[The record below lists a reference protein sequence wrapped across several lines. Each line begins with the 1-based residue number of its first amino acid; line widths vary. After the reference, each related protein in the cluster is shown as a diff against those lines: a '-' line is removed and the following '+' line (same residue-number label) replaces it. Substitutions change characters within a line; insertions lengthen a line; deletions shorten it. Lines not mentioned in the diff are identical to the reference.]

1 MEGDILN
8 YESKTI
14 KLAMND
20 GKIFDGI
27 LKLYEESPDEEEMVL
42 IELLILDDTISVEH
56 DNFFLALQSL
66 RQHLEDKHI
75 QVMCN
80 GAALNVYPSQMQ
92 LSMGTGH
99 LAYKLKIGEPAR
111 LKDIV
116 NIFEFD
122 NGLRFVKIEEQFS
135 YYNKWLKSLEG

>member
-1 MEGDILN
+1 MT

-20 GKIFDGI
+20 GKIFDSI
-27 LKLYEESPDEEEMVL
+27 LKLYEECPDDEEMVL
-42 IELLILDDTISVEH
+42 IELLILDDTISFKHE
-56 DNFFLALQSL
+56 NFFLALQSM

-75 QVMCN
+75 QIMCN

-92 LSMGTGH
+92 LSMGTGQ
-99 LAYKLKIGEPAR
+99 LAYKIKFGEPAR

-116 NIFEFD
+116 DIFEFD
-122 NGLRFVKIEEQFS
+122 NDLRFVKIEEQFS
-135 YYNKWLKSLEG
+135 YYIGWLKSLEG

>member
-1 MEGDILN
+1 MT

-20 GKIFDGI
+20 GKIFDSI
-27 LKLYEESPDEEEMVL
+27 LKLYEECPDDEEMVL
-42 IELLILDDTISVEH
+42 IELLILGDTISFKHE
-56 DNFFLALQSL
+56 NFFLALQSL

-75 QVMCN
+75 QIMCN

-99 LAYKLKIGEPAR
+99 LAYKIKFGEPAR

-116 NIFEFD
+116 DIFEFD
-122 NGLRFVKIEEQFS
+122 NDLRFVKIEEQFS
-135 YYNKWLKSLEG
+135 YYIRWLKSLEG

>member
-1 MEGDILN
+1 MT

-20 GKIFDGI
+20 GKIFEGI
-27 LKLYEESPDEEEMVL
+27 LKLYEECPDDEEMIL
-42 IELLILDDTISVEH
+42 IELLILGDTISFKHE
-56 DNFFLALQSL
+56 NFFLALQSL

-80 GAALNVYPSQMQ
+80 GAALNVYPSTMQ
-92 LSMGTGH
+92 LSMGTGR
-99 LAYKLKIGEPAR
+99 LAYKVKLGEPAR

-116 NIFEFD
+116 DIFEFD
-122 NGLRFVKIEEQFS
+122 NDLRFVKIEEQFS
-135 YYNKWLKSLEG
+135 YYIMWLKSLEG